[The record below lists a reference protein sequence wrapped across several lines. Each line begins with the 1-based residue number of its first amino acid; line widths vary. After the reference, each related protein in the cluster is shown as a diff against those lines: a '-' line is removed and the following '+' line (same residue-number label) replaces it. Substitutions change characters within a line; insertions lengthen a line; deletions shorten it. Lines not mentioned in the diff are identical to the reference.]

1 VTARRYLRKMRG
13 GTQAHLLEASDG
25 AFYIV
30 KFSNNLQHRRVL
42 INELLAAEILK
53 YLRIT
58 SPEYRIIYVSS
69 EFLALNT
76 EICIQMRT
84 GRREVTPGWHFASR
98 HPGDPDTLAT
108 YDFIP
113 DTLLKQV
120 VNLDQFKAVLVF
132 DRWVSNS
139 DCRQSIFFR
148 TRLRHNF
155 AVPQMSSQRL
165 GYLVS
170 MIDNGLVFDGP
181 GWTLRQSA
189 ITGLYPQPL
198 VYESVDSIDAFDPW
212 MTRVLNFPDE
222 VLTKALGI
230 IPPEWLAG
238 DERVLNRLLEALIRR
253 QSRIGDLMQD
263 CRSARASLFPNWN

>member
-1 VTARRYLRKMRG
+1 MRG
-13 GTQAHLLEASDG
+13 GTQAHLLEANDG

-53 YLRIT
+53 HLGIM
-58 SPEYRIIYVSS
+58 SPEYKIIYVSS

-76 EICIQMRT
+76 DICIQMRR
-84 GRREVTPGWHFASR
+84 GRREVPPGWHFASR

-113 DTLLKQV
+113 DKLLKQV
-120 VNLDQFKAVLVF
+120 VNLEQFKAILVF

-148 TRLRHNF
+148 TRLSGNF
-155 AVPQMSSQRL
+155 AVPRVSSQKL
-165 GYLVS
+165 GYVVS

-189 ITGLYPQPL
+189 ITGLYPRPL

-212 MTRVLNFPDE
+212 MTRVLNFPED
-222 VLTKALGI
+222 VIAKALRI
-230 IPPEWLAG
+230 IPAEWLAG
-238 DERVLNRLLEALIRR
+238 DATALNRLLEALLRR
-253 QSRIGDLMQD
+253 QSRIVDLMQD
-263 CRSARASLFPNWN
+263 CRTARASLFPNWN